1 MLIIAAI
8 QRTWNK
14 TIQWRQIAQ
23 QRRELRGLS
32 DEILKDIGISRS
44 DADYEANRPFW
55 DVSKN
60 SDVTLRKTQTNEVV
74 SVDKPRYSVCC
85 S

>member
-1 MLIIAAI
+1 MLVIALI
-8 QRTWNK
+8 QKTWSK
-14 TIQWRQIAQ
+14 TKEWHQVAR
-23 QRRELRGLS
+23 QRRELKNLS

-44 DADYEANRPFW
+44 DADFEGNRHFW
-55 DVSKN
+55 DISPN
-60 SDVTLRKTQTNEVV
+60 HDVTLRKAQGTEVS

>member
-1 MLIIAAI
+1 MLIISAI

-14 TIQWRQIAQ
+14 TKQWRQIAQ

-32 DEILKDIGISRS
+32 DEILKDIGMSRS
-44 DADYEANRPFW
+44 DADYEAKRPFW